1 MSRGQEL
8 AARFLNTA
16 RQDLVTESKK
26 RVALT
31 MVGTMR
37 QLTNTFLTDL
47 ESEEWSEDKQAVAA
61 VSRGIKRKIE
71 ELVLIFGFQGRM
83 INCDLTTV
91 YSYGRKF
98 LR

>member
-1 MSRGQEL
+1 MRGQESRGQEL
-8 AARFLNTA
+8 AARFLKTA

-37 QLTNTFLTDL
+37 KLTNTFLADL
-47 ESEEWSEDKQAVAA
+47 ESEEWYEDEQAVAA

-71 ELVLIFGFQGRM
+71 ELVLRLGFQER
-83 INCDLTTV
+83 II
-91 YSYGRKF
+91 KF
-98 LR
+98 L